1 MTAGGA
7 RVVVDTRPLAIVVLA
22 RSSRYFGFLTIAAIF
37 WAMISWPTPPG
48 LTEAGQRTLAIF
60 VVSLLLWV
68 SQLLPLAITSLF
80 VLAALPLSGVMS
92 SKEAYSLF
100 GNEAVFFI
108 MGAFFLAAAIVK
120 SGLSSRVALLFLRR
134 FGADDRR
141 LILGLLLAP
150 AFMAFWMPEHA
161 VAAMMFPISLE
172 IVNSLDLRPRRSRFG
187 KAVFVAAAYGAI
199 IGGVATFL
207 GGARNPLA
215 IGILK
220 QSTGVTIGFFEWMVA
235 VVPLVIFLLIVAYFL
250 IIKFFVS
257 ERSDVSGAVRALEAR
272 MRELGVVSAQERV
285 IAAIV
290 LAAILAWMFLGKT
303 MGLANI
309 AILAV
314 VFLFMFKL
322 VTWKDIE
329 DYVNWGVILMYGGA
343 IALGFAMDA
352 TRAAAWVADSTIL
365 ARQPTPLMLILVI
378 AVTAI
383 LLTEGISNAAVVA
396 ILMPLGISVAR
407 NYGIDPK
414 VITLAIAVPSGLAY
428 MLPMSTPPNAIAYSS
443 GFVDVRDMVKI
454 GSILALTTI
463 VAFMVLARFY
473 WPLIGLEF

>member
-1 MTAGGA
+1 M
-7 RVVVDTRPLAIVVLA
+7 VVVLA
-22 RSSRYFGFLTIAAIF
+22 ARSARYLGFLAIAAIF
-37 WAMISWPTPPG
+37 WGIVSWPTPAG
-48 LTEAGQRTLAIF
+48 LTEPGKLALAIF
-60 VVSLLLWV
+60 VVCLLLWI

-80 VLAALPLSGVMS
+80 ALAALPLTGVMS
-92 SKEAYSLF
+92 SQEAFALF

-108 MGAFFLAAAIVK
+108 MGAFILAAAMVK

-134 FGADDRR
+134 FGTSDRR

-161 VAAMMFPISLE
+161 VAAIMFPICLE
-172 IVNSLDLRPRRSRFG
+172 IVNSLKLRPRRSVFG

-220 QSTGVTIGFFEWMVA
+220 QSTGITIGFFEWMTA
-235 VVPLVIFLLIVAYFL
+235 VVPLVLFLLLVAYFL
-250 IIKFFVS
+250 ILKLFVS
-257 ERSDVSGAVRALEAR
+257 EISDVSGAVSALEAR
-272 MRELGVVSAQERV
+272 TRELGVVSGQEKM
-285 IAAIV
+285 ISTIV
-290 LAAILAWMFLGKT
+290 LAAILSWIFLGNA

-309 AILAV
+309 AIVAV
-314 VFLFMFKL
+314 VFLFVFKL
-322 VTWKDIE
+322 VSWKDIE

-343 IALGFAMDA
+343 IALGFAMDS
-352 TRAAAWVADSTIL
+352 TQAAAWVADSTIL
-365 ARQPTPLMLILVI
+365 SRQLTPLALILVI

-396 ILMPLGISVAR
+396 ILMPLGLSIAR
-407 NYGIDPK
+407 KYGLDPK

-443 GFVDVRDMVKI
+443 GFIGIRDMVKI
-454 GSILALTTI
+454 GSVLALTT
-463 VAFMVLARFY
+463 VVSFMVLVRFY
-473 WPLIGLEF
+473 WPLLGLDI